1 MIPYSL
7 EHIVTELNSNE
18 AAAQALLE
26 AFTGRVIPKPDALN
40 LFKRLPDHK
49 WYLSESLS
57 RDVGFHVAAVDYIE
71 NFYGL
76 VSAESNENRIIPS
89 LKTIKHRA
97 YSAIRFYFESKG
109 NTTTF

>member
-26 AFTGRVIPKPDALN
+26 AFTGRVIPKPDAFN

-49 WYLSESLS
+49 WYLSERLG
-57 RDVGFHVAAVDYIE
+57 RDVGTKVTAVDLIE
-71 NFYGL
+71 NFYEPPRRKPSAMEVFLKDTSNRVGTWLFSYFTANRGL
-76 VSAESNENRIIPS
+76 TP
-89 LKTIKHRA
+89 
-97 YSAIRFYFESKG
+97 
-109 NTTTF
+109 

>member
-49 WYLSESLS
+49 WYLSERLG
-57 RDVGFHVAAVDYIE
+57 RDVGTKVTAVDLIE
-71 NFYGL
+71 NFYEPPRRKPSAMEVFLKDTSNRVGSWLFSYFTANRGL
-76 VSAESNENRIIPS
+76 TP
-89 LKTIKHRA
+89 
-97 YSAIRFYFESKG
+97 
-109 NTTTF
+109 